1 MENIVYVGT
10 SSHKKQRGAIMTD
23 KMFDVDVVI
32 TIAIPTQARSAGEA
46 ERLALTVT
54 EYIQEQVA
62 DTGFEY
68 SIKPVVQG
76 VWL

>member
-1 MENIVYVGT
+1 
-10 SSHKKQRGAIMTD
+10 MT

-32 TIAIPTQARSAGEA
+32 TIATPVEAHSAGEA
-46 ERLALTVT
+46 ERLALSAT

-68 SIKPVVQG
+68 AIKSIVRG
-76 VWL
+76 VWK